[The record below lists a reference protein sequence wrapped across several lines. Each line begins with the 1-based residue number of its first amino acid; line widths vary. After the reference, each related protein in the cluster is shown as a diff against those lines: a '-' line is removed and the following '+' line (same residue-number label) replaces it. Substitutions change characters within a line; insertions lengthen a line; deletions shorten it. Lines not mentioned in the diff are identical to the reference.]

1 MPRWTDS
8 DRTPLAQMRVHAG
21 FSREEAAN
29 ILGIVM
35 MTLYRYEI
43 GKNDIPLGIVENMVS
58 LYRVKF
64 DDFRIAAK
72 NTKEMYGNNSAGR
85 INKKCNQSVAQK
97 QEADCHD

>member
-1 MPRWTDS
+1 MPRWTDN

-29 ILGIVM
+29 ILGVVM

-58 LYRVKF
+58 LYNVKF
-64 DDFRIAAK
+64 DDFRTAAK
-72 NTKEMYGNNSAGR
+72 TTKEMYGNNSAGR
-85 INKKCNQSVAQK
+85 INKKAKLSATQT
-97 QEADCHD
+97 QEAN